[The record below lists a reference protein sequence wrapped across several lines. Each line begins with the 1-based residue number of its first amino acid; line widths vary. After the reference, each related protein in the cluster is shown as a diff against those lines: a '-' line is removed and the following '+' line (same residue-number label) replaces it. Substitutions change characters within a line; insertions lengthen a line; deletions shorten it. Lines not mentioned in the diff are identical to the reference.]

1 VTVSGVRT
9 IFLLLLLQ
17 SLDFAYGQI
26 TAEEGIPVTDAL
38 VKSKCGS
45 CHTSDE
51 RGTMKRISWERA
63 TPEAW
68 QRAIQR
74 MVLLDDVELTPAEA
88 ARVIQYL
95 STSHGLAPDEAK
107 QVTYDVERRIHDESE
122 APKALTSACGRCHNL
137 ARVLSWR
144 RSADDWKELSQAH
157 ALRYNV
163 PPNDEAIAFL
173 AGSAPLRTAAWTTW
187 SRRKVAT
194 GLSGRWLVTASLTG
208 HVLYTGEMQ
217 FEPTAM
223 DMEFKTRATLRSVL
237 DGSTVTRRGQGVMYG
252 GCAWRGVSR
261 GDTVPGLTP
270 DSLSSDAHEVMTA
283 SSDGA
288 SFEGRWFWG
297 QYQELGFDVNIRRS
311 SLSPTLL
318 AMDPPL
324 IKAGSQSKRIRLF
337 GDQLPPQISISD
349 LTLGTGIQVRRIISH
364 DSSEILAEVDV
375 AGSAPAGKRRIAVR
389 GTVLADAFAVYDH
402 IDYIKVTPESAMAA
416 FGDET
421 RTRGYQQFEA
431 IGYLNGADGKRH
443 TIDDVELGP
452 VEVTWSMKVFYEN
465 EGANTDS
472 VGSVNAAGLFIPA
485 ERSPKNNFDVWVMAQ
500 ARDEKNR
507 DHEPLTGKAYL
518 VVTVPVYIF
527 NGRRYVR
534 DLDRWVDDGPATPL
548 RQK

>member
-1 VTVSGVRT
+1 MSGVRT
-9 IFLLLLLQ
+9 MFLLLSFL
-17 SLDFAYGQI
+17 SLDYAYGQI
-26 TAEEGIPVTDAL
+26 TGEDGIPVTDAL

-51 RGTMKRISWERA
+51 RGNMKRISWERA

-88 ARVIQYL
+88 AQIIQYL

-107 QVTYDVERRIHDESE
+107 QVAYDVERRIHDESE

-144 RSADDWKELSQAH
+144 RSADDWKELLQAH
-157 ALRYNV
+157 TLRYNV
-163 PPNDEAIAFL
+163 PPSDEAIAFL
-173 AGSAPLRTAAWTTW
+173 AKSAPLRTAAWTDW
-187 SRRKVAT
+187 SRLKVIT

-208 HVLYTGEMQ
+208 HVLYAGEMQ
-217 FEPTAM
+217 LEPTAM
-223 DMEFKTRATLRSVL
+223 DTEFKTQATLRSVR
-237 DGSTVTRRGQGVMYG
+237 DGSTVTRHGQGVMYG
-252 GCAWRGVSR
+252 GCAWRGVSQSDR
-261 GDTVPGLTP
+261 VPDFTP
-270 DSLSSDAHEVMTA
+270 DSLSGDAHEVMTA
-283 SSDGA
+283 SGDGA
-288 SFEGRWFWG
+288 SFDGRWFWG
-297 QYQELGFDVNIRRS
+297 QYQELGFDVNIRRPS
-311 SLSPTLL
+311 SGPTLL

-324 IKAGSQSKRIRLF
+324 IKVGSQSKRIRLF
-337 GDQLPPQISISD
+337 GDQLPQQISMSD
-349 LTLGTGIQVRRIISH
+349 LSLGTGIQVRRIISH

-375 AGSAPAGKRRIAVR
+375 AGSAPVGKRRIAVR
-389 GTVLADAFAVYDH
+389 GTVLPDAFAVYDH
-402 IDYIKVTPESAMAA
+402 IDYIKVIPESATAA

-421 RTRGYQQFEA
+421 RTRGYQQFDA
-431 IGYLNGADGKRH
+431 IGYLKGADAKRH

-472 VGSVNAAGLFIPA
+472 VGSVSATGLFVPA
-485 ERSPKNNFDVWVMAQ
+485 EHSPKNNFDVWVMAQ
-500 ARDEKNR
+500 AKDEKNQ

-534 DLDRWVDDGPATPL
+534 DLDRWIDDGPATPS